1 MIEATLTRYDEETDE
16 ETELEVE
23 AEYDFYPGCRGAR
36 EQYGVPLEPDEP
48 PMVEV
53 HSVRLAATG
62 EAIELTDEE
71 YEELERLAWADHEG
85 RVEDAMMAKY
95 EARSERLYGYSVL

>member
-16 ETELEVE
+16 ETVLEVE
-23 AEYDFYPGCRGAR
+23 AEYDFDPGQKESWGY
-36 EQYGVPLEPDEP
+36 YGGDPYIP
-48 PMVEV
+48 PSVEV
-53 HSVRLAATG
+53 HSVKLAATG
-62 EAIELTDEE
+62 EEIELTDEE
-71 YEELERLAWADHEG
+71 YEELERLAWEDHEG